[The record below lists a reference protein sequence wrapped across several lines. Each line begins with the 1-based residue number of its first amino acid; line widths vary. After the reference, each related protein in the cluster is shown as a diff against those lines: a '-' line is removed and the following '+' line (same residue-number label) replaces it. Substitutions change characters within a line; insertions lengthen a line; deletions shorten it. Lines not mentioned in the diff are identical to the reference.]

1 MKSIILFVASV
12 LPAFLLWLYIGW
24 KDPLKEPM
32 SQLIKG
38 VMYGVGVFWLAGGM
52 EMLINGFLCPA
63 TENMT
68 LWDTTLTAFLGAAIP
83 EEAVKLFALWWL
95 LRRNPYFDE
104 HVDGIVYA
112 VCIGLGF
119 AAMENI
125 GYVAMEEDDWLTVA
139 IARALLAVPGH
150 YAFAVLMGYYYS
162 IYHFIDHSWET
173 RIKILL
179 VPILAHGIYDSLAM
193 IGMANPAVGGV
204 CAIVLVVF
212 CIKMHK
218 FAYKKL
224 MEQIE

>member
-1 MKSIILFVASV
+1 MKS
-12 LPAFLLWLYIGW
+12 
-24 KDPLKEPM
+24 
-32 SQLIKG
+32 
-38 VMYGVGVFWLAGGM
+38 VMYGVGVFWFAGGI
-52 EMLINGFLCPA
+52 EVFINGFLWTA

-68 LWDTTLTAFLGAAIP
+68 LWDTTAMAFLGAAIP
-83 EEAVKLFALWWL
+83 EEVVKLFALRWI

-139 IARALLAVPGH
+139 IARALLVVPGH

-193 IGMANPAVGGV
+193 IGMTNPAVGGV

>member
-12 LPAFLLWLYIGW
+12 LPAFLLWLYIWW

-52 EMLINGFLCPA
+52 EILINGFLWPA

-104 HVDGIVYA
+104 HIDGIVYA
-112 VCIGLGF
+112 VCIGLGV

-125 GYVAMEEDDWLTVA
+125 
-139 IARALLAVPGH
+139 
-150 YAFAVLMGYYYS
+150 
-162 IYHFIDHSWET
+162 
-173 RIKILL
+173 
-179 VPILAHGIYDSLAM
+179 
-193 IGMANPAVGGV
+193 
-204 CAIVLVVF
+204 
-212 CIKMHK
+212 
-218 FAYKKL
+218 
-224 MEQIE
+224 